1 MPSVFPGM
9 DPYLEDAKR
18 WPTFHQQFISALS
31 DALQPALSDKYRLRL
46 GNRHYEIEQVLFT
59 SILKEQMQEPFLE
72 IRQKSSSDKLVT
84 LIELISPTNRTH
96 PEGKLRYELRRTE
109 ARNEGAHFVELDL
122 VLQGQ
127 TCLEA
132 ELTSLTESQY
142 VCCVTRAAR
151 PIKHELYGT
160 LLTKRL
166 PRIRLPMIA
175 DERDLV
181 LDVQALVNRVF
192 DRCFDGQIDYN
203 VDPHV
208 PLSDADRHW
217 MDQLLRNEKLRK

>member
-1 MPSVFPGM
+1 M

-18 WPTFHQQFISALS
+18 WPTFQQQFISALS

-59 SILKEQMQEPFLE
+59 SIQKEQHQEPFLE

-84 LIELISPTNRTH
+84 LIEMISPTNRTH
-96 PEGKLRYELRRTE
+96 PEGRRRYEMRRLE
-109 ARNEGAHFVELDL
+109 ARNESAHLVELDL

-127 TCLEA
+127 TCLVA
-132 ELTSLTESQY
+132 DLSNLTESQY
-142 VCCVTRAAR
+142 VCCVTRVAR
-151 PIKHELYGT
+151 PVKHELYGT
-160 LLTKRL
+160 MLTKRL
-166 PRIRLPMIA
+166 PRIRLPMLP
-175 DERDLV
+175 DDRDLV

-192 DRCFDGQIDYN
+192 DRCFDGQIDYQL
-203 VDPHV
+203 DPHV

-217 MDQLLRNEKLRK
+217 LDQLLKNEKLRK

>member
-1 MPSVFPGM
+1 VPSVFPGM

-46 GNRHYEIEQVLFT
+46 GNRHYDIEQVLFT

-96 PEGKLRYELRRTE
+96 PEGKRRYELRRAE
-109 ARNEGAHFVELDL
+109 ARMEGAHFVELDL

-132 ELTSLTESQY
+132 ELTSLNESQY

-166 PRIRLPMIA
+166 PRIRLPMQA

-181 LDVQALVNRVF
+181 LDVQALVNRVY
-192 DRCFDGQIDYN
+192 DRCFDRQIDYN

-217 MDQLLRNEKLRK
+217 MDQLLRNENLRK

>member
-9 DPYLEDAKR
+9 DPYLEDARR
-18 WPTFHQQFISALS
+18 WPLFHQQFITALS

-46 GNRHYEIEQVLFT
+46 GNRHYQIEQVLFT
-59 SILKEQMQEPFLE
+59 SILKEDQQEPFLE
-72 IRQKSSSDKLVT
+72 IRQRSSGDKLVT

-96 PEGKLRYELRRTE
+96 PEGRRRYDMRRTE
-109 ARNEGAHFVELDL
+109 ARIEGAHFVELDL
-122 VLQGQ
+122 VLQGH

-132 ELTSLTESQY
+132 DLSTLTESQY
-142 VCCVTRAAR
+142 VCCVTRAVR

-166 PRIRLPMIA
+166 PRIRLPMLP

-192 DRCFDGQIDYN
+192 DRCFDGQIDYQT
-203 VDPHV
+203 DPSV
-208 PLSDADRHW
+208 PLSDEDRRW
-217 MDQLLRNEKLRK
+217 MDQLLRHEKLRK

>member
-1 MPSVFPGM
+1 M
-9 DPYLEDAKR
+9 
-18 WPTFHQQFISALS
+18 
-31 DALQPALSDKYRLRL
+31 
-46 GNRHYEIEQVLFT
+46 
-59 SILKEQMQEPFLE
+59 
-72 IRQKSSSDKLVT
+72 
-84 LIELISPTNRTH
+84 
-96 PEGKLRYELRRTE
+96 RRTE

-132 ELTSLTESQY
+132 DLTSLTESQY

-217 MDQLLRNEKLRK
+217 MDQLLRNEKLRKG

>member
-9 DPYLEDAKR
+9 DPYLEDIKR
-18 WPTFHQQFISALS
+18 WPTFHQQFISALG

-46 GNRHYEIEQVLFT
+46 GHRHYELEQVLFT
-59 SILKEQMQEPFLE
+59 SILKEQQQESFVE

-84 LIELISPTNRTH
+84 LIEMISPANRTH
-96 PEGKLRYELRRTE
+96 PEGRRRYEQRRQE
-109 ARNEGAHFVELDL
+109 ARADGAHLVELDL

-132 ELTSLTESQY
+132 DLSALAEQQY
-142 VCCVTRAAR
+142 VCCVTRSAR
-151 PIKHELYGT
+151 PIKHELYGS

-166 PRIRLPMIA
+166 PRIRLPMLA

-181 LDVQALVNRVF
+181 LDVQALVNRVY
-192 DRCFDGQIDYN
+192 DRCFDGQIDYQI
-203 VDPHV
+203 DPQV
-208 PLSDADRHW
+208 PLSDADRQW
-217 MDQLLRNEKLRK
+217 MDQLLRSEKLRK

>member
-9 DPYLEDAKR
+9 DPYLEDTKR
-18 WPTFHQQFISALS
+18 WPTFQQQFISALG

-46 GNRHYEIEQVLFT
+46 GHRHYQLEQVLFT
-59 SILKEQMQEPFLE
+59 SIVKEEQQESFVE
-72 IRQKSSSDKLVT
+72 IRQKSSGDKLVT
-84 LIELISPTNRTH
+84 LIEMISPANRTH
-96 PEGKLRYELRRTE
+96 PEGRKRYEQRRNE
-109 ARNEGAHFVELDL
+109 ARNEGAHIVELEL

-132 ELTSLTESQY
+132 DLSTLSEQQY
-142 VCCVTRAAR
+142 VCSVTRAIR

-166 PRIRLPMIA
+166 PRIRLPMLA

-192 DRCFDGQIDYN
+192 DRCFDGQIDYQL
-203 VDPHV
+203 DPPV
-208 PLSDADRHW
+208 PLSDADRRW
-217 MDQLLRNEKLRK
+217 MDHLLRTQKLRK